1 MTVMGEVFMIHKELQ
16 NNNTQF
22 QMGVEGSSHLTTITI
37 GQGIIVGNHDHGTQ
51 TPTLLHNEVT
61 HDILKSGIFI
71 IEKKIQHLYPDL
83 IASIPA
89 GRFYTPTLSPETTMG
104 DSSEGIKVWD
114 TLEGVLTFL
123 LDAHTTRETPVVSIG
138 GGALTDIAGLA
149 SSIYMRGTPLYTIPT
164 TLLGMVD
171 SAIGGKTAINF
182 QDTKN
187 VIGTF
192 HHPTEVIVDINF
204 LQTLSRVEIVCGLME
219 VIKLGIILDCDL
231 FDFVDANMDNIL
243 KLEPASITHIITKSL
258 RIKGETVRVDSSDQN
273 ERLKLNFGHT
283 IAHAIEGDSMFTIP
297 HGIAVGMGMYWE
309 LCLVEFLHSL
319 YADAGA
325 GVDADAGAGADADAG
340 VDADADADAGVGAGA
355 DADAGVGADADA
367 GVGVGAGA
375 GAGAGAGVGAD
386 ADAGS
391 GSASQPR
398 PLHTPHSGV
407 RFRIDSINMDDIA
420 RIKGHLQRLLRVVDI
435 DPLYTPRS
443 RKKFVSTLLND
454 KKNLPH
460 SIVLPLIHSSGVA
473 TLAEVAISDVV
484 DFCNQHIFC
493 PPQTEGNQQ

>member
-1 MTVMGEVFMIHKELQ
+1 MTMMGEVFMIHKELQ

-89 GRFYTPTLSPETTMG
+89 GRFYTPAITMGAETETTMG

-319 YADAGA
+319 YAG
-325 GVDADAGAGADADAG
+325 AG
-340 VDADADADAGVGAGA
+340 VDADADAG
-355 DADAGVGADADA
+355 
-367 GVGVGAGA
+367 
-375 GAGAGAGVGAD
+375 
-386 ADAGS
+386 AGS
-391 GSASQPR
+391 GSAGQPR
-398 PLHTPHSGV
+398 PLHTPHSGIS
-407 RFRIDSINMDDIA
+407 FRIDSINMDDIA
-420 RIKGHLQRLLRVVDI
+420 RIKGHLQRLLSVVDI

-443 RKKFVSTLLND
+443 RKKFISILLND

>member
-1 MTVMGEVFMIHKELQ
+1 MIHNELKD
-16 NNNTQF
+16 NNTQF

-37 GQGIIVGNHDHGTQ
+37 GQGIIVGNHGAQ
-51 TPTLLHNEVT
+51 KPTLLHNDVT

-71 IEKKIQHLYPDL
+71 IEKKIRHLYPDL
-83 IASIPA
+83 IASIPE
-89 GRFYTPTLSPETTMG
+89 GRFYTPAVGAETTMD

-114 TLEGVLTFL
+114 ALEGVLTFL

-171 SAIGGKTAINF
+171 SAVGGKTAINF

-187 VIGTF
+187 IIGTF

-243 KLEPASITHIITKSL
+243 NLEPASITHIITKSL

-309 LCLVEFLHSL
+309 LCLVEFLHNL
-319 YADAGA
+319 YAGDG
-325 GVDADAGAGADADAG
+325 
-340 VDADADADAGVGAGA
+340 
-355 DADAGVGADADA
+355 
-367 GVGVGAGA
+367 
-375 GAGAGAGVGAD
+375 
-386 ADAGS
+386 GS
-391 GSASQPR
+391 GSANQPR
-398 PLHTPHSGV
+398 ALQSPHSSGD
-407 RFRIDSINMDDIA
+407 FRIDNINIDDIL
-420 RIKGHLQRLLRVVDI
+420 RIKGHLQRLLSVVDI
-435 DPLYTPRS
+435 DPAYTPRS
-443 RKKFVSTLLND
+443 RKKFISTLLND

-460 SIVLPLIHSSGVA
+460 SIALPLIHSSGVA

-484 DFCNQHIFC
+484 DFCNQHLFY